1 MLGTEFG
8 GYANEEGYCRV
19 EGLPA
24 GQYDLLCSHIGYR
37 SHTLRGV
44 VPGDEERVVA
54 LEPTAVEVPE
64 LVVSAAR
71 RSQTFAQ
78 APISISVA
86 DAERIADHNAF
97 SLTGP
102 LRYVSGI
109 SQVGSQPVVRGS
121 SGFSR
126 GTGSRLLMLVDGF
139 PMLSSDLGD
148 IKWDAVPLQ
157 QVERVEVV
165 KGAGSALYGTGA
177 LGGVINV
184 LTRDPARA
192 PGTRFRLLSG
202 LYSQPAHSQWRWRES
217 PMHFVGFDV
226 SHNRVLGRTGLALSG
241 GHNRGTGYHQNGD
254 GRRYHLYAKAVHR
267 FSPTSYWRVMGNWA
281 LDDHGVFV
289 QWRDRSQP
297 LAVPENDAP
306 AHTSSWKM
314 HLNSEYYHL
323 VHSDLGYRLK
333 TGYYRTDFTNN
344 AAAGGLASTGHK
356 ISGEGQFDYTGL
368 RGWNWTLG
376 LASVADLVRSP
387 GDFLGTRSL
396 MTVSGYAQGVY
407 EISPL
412 AEWTTGLRYDWSR
425 LSACLWVDR
434 RAVRGTAGRE

>member
-1 MLGTEFG
+1 MRPSLALLYASALCLLNCWPSSAADIVVRVFDASDQTPLPGATLAVLGTEFG

-19 EGLPA
+19 EGLPP

-44 VPGDEERVVA
+44 VPGEEGRVVA

-121 SGFSR
+121 SGYSR

-139 PMLSSDLGD
+139 PMLSSDIGD

-165 KGAGSALYGTGA
+165 KGAGSALYGT
-177 LGGVINV
+177 
-184 LTRDPARA
+184 
-192 PGTRFRLLSG
+192 
-202 LYSQPAHSQWRWRES
+202 
-217 PMHFVGFDV
+217 
-226 SHNRVLGRTGLALSG
+226 
-241 GHNRGTGYHQNGD
+241 
-254 GRRYHLYAKAVHR
+254 
-267 FSPTSYWRVMGNWA
+267 
-281 LDDHGVFV
+281 
-289 QWRDRSQP
+289 
-297 LAVPENDAP
+297 
-306 AHTSSWKM
+306 
-314 HLNSEYYHL
+314 
-323 VHSDLGYRLK
+323 
-333 TGYYRTDFTNN
+333 
-344 AAAGGLASTGHK
+344 
-356 ISGEGQFDYTGL
+356 
-368 RGWNWTLG
+368 
-376 LASVADLVRSP
+376 
-387 GDFLGTRSL
+387 
-396 MTVSGYAQGVY
+396 
-407 EISPL
+407 
-412 AEWTTGLRYDWSR
+412 
-425 LSACLWVDR
+425 
-434 RAVRGTAGRE
+434 